1 MLTTVLLD
9 GAMGR
14 KFGHRWEL
22 SVNSVGQAM
31 RLINANKPGFL
42 LWVRNNL
49 ARYDRYKII
58 CTYENGRTEYL
69 DDDTVKM
76 NCKPKTIRFVPVI
89 AGAGAGVRMVIGATL
104 LVVGWMAAGSVVF
117 SWAAPYLIAT
127 GASLL
132 IGGIV
137 ETLTKSSKADDYE
150 RKDRTSYAF
159 DGPVNTEGQGVP
171 IPLIY
176 GPKVLVGSHAASA
189 ILTVDQLI

>member
-31 RLINANKPGFL
+31 RLINANRPGFFA
-42 LWVRNNL
+42 WVRDNL
-49 ARYDRYKII
+49 VRYDRYKII

-89 AGAGAGVRMVIGATL
+89 AGASAGARMVLGAAL
-104 LVVGWMAAGSVVF
+104 IVVGYF
-117 SWAAPYLIAT
+117 TTPYLISI
-127 GASLL
+127 GVSLL

-137 ETLTKSSKADDYE
+137 ETLTKTSKNDDYE

-176 GPKVLVGSHAASA
+176 GPKVLVGSHAISA
-189 ILTVDQLI
+189 TLTVNQLL

>member
-22 SVNSVGQAM
+22 SVNSIGQAM

-49 ARYDRYKII
+49 PRYDRYKII
-58 CTYENGRTEYL
+58 CTYENGKTEYL
-69 DDDTVKM
+69 DNDTVKM
-76 NCKPKTIRFVPVI
+76 NRKPKTIRFVPVI
-89 AGAGAGVRMVIGATL
+89 AGAGAGVRMVVGAVL
-104 LVVGWMAAGSVVF
+104 MVVGYMAQGTMF
-117 SWAAPYLIAT
+117 AAASPYLISA

-137 ETLTKSSKADDYE
+137 ETLTKTSKNDDYE

-171 IPLIY
+171 VSLIY
-176 GPKVLVGSHAASA
+176 GNRVLVGSHAISA
-189 ILTVDQLI
+189 VLTVNQLL